1 MYVLAHISSL
11 VFGTDYHIK
20 QTVVSVMPEAAL
32 ALWNSDTNAGMY
44 IVAWLI
50 FQGTKHCMET
60 TGQYH
65 GSQKQH
71 TDGGKTARLCN
82 TLQYCQ

>member
-32 ALWNSDTNAGMY
+32 AL
-44 IVAWLI
+44 
-50 FQGTKHCMET
+50 
-60 TGQYH
+60 
-65 GSQKQH
+65 
-71 TDGGKTARLCN
+71 
-82 TLQYCQ
+82 